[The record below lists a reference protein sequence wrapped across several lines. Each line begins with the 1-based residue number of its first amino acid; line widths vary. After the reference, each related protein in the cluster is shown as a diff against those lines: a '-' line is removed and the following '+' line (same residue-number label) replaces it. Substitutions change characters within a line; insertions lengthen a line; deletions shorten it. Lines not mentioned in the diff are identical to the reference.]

1 MDALREEQARRIQIA
16 LQQLKRCLD
25 AASLKAAELPIT
37 VPQMYMLYFI
47 KQQEKCR
54 LTQLADRF
62 GVKPSAITV
71 MIDRLEKAGFVTR
84 FPDPDD
90 RRSMLAGI
98 TPAGKE
104 VLERALRARNE
115 VLIGHLSRLDEEEVS
130 VFLRLLEK
138 FAGVPEGNE

>member
-1 MDALREEQARRIQIA
+1 MDASREEQARRIQIA
-16 LQQLKRCLD
+16 LHHIKRSLD
-25 AASLKAAELPIT
+25 AATLKAAELPMT

-47 KQQEKCR
+47 KQQDKCR

-71 MIDRLEKAGFVTR
+71 MVDRLEKAGYVRR

-104 VLERALRARNE
+104 ALERAFRARNQ
-115 VLIGHLSRLDEEEVS
+115 VLIGYLSRLEETEIS

-138 FAGVPEGNE
+138 FAGVSEGNE

>member
-1 MDALREEQARRIQIA
+1 MDASREEQARRIQIA
-16 LQQLKRCLD
+16 LHHIRRCLD
-25 AASLKAAELPIT
+25 AASVRAAELPIT

-71 MIDRLEKAGFVTR
+71 MIDRLEKAGFVMR

-115 VLIGHLSRLDEEEVS
+115 VLTGHLSRLDEEEVS

-138 FAGVPEGNE
+138 FAGVSEGNE

>member
-1 MDALREEQARRIQIA
+1 MDASREEQARRIQIA
-16 LQQLKRCLD
+16 LQHIKRRLD
-25 AASLKAAELPIT
+25 AASLKAAEQSIT

-47 KQQEKCR
+47 KKEEKCR

-71 MIDRLEKAGFVTR
+71 MVDRLEKAGYVKR

-104 VLERALRARNE
+104 ALERALRARSE
-115 VLIGHLSRLDEEEVS
+115 VLIGHLSRLDETEVS

-138 FAGVPEGNE
+138 FAGVTEEND